1 MQKCFRSPPTVST
14 HDGLIYDRANSL
26 SPSKL
31 DPSKLCHVSTTS
43 SALQATA
50 ARAAHGRV
58 IVNDTQPVINDTT
71 DLSEGLLVI
80 NDDLRGCPFN
90 QRLMTYVA

>member
-1 MQKCFRSPPTVST
+1 M
-14 HDGLIYDRANSL
+14 
-26 SPSKL
+26 
-31 DPSKLCHVSTTS
+31 STTS

-71 DLSEGLLVI
+71 DLSEGLSVI
-80 NDDLRGCPFN
+80 NDDLHGCLFN
-90 QRLMTYVA
+90 QCLMTCIVAGLYSL